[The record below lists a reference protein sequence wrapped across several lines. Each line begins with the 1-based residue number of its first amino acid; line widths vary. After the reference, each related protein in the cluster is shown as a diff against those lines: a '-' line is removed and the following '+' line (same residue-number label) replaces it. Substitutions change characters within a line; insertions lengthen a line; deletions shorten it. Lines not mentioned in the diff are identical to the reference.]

1 MANAGPNTQSSQF
14 FITTLE
20 TSWLNGHHVIF
31 GKVYENMDLVYKL
44 GDLGSGSGSP
54 SQIVKI
60 IDSGELSTKEAESL
74 LARH

>member
-1 MANAGPNTQSSQF
+1 M
-14 FITTLE
+14 
-20 TSWLNGHHVIF
+20 NGHHVIF